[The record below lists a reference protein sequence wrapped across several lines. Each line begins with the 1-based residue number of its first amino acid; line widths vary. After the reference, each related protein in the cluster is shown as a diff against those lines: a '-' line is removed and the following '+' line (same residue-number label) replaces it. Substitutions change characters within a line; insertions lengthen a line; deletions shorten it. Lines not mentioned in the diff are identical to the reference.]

1 MGRPRH
7 SGFVHIVIHRRE
19 QRYPHRFPQ
28 RLRRPAVGPS
38 AYGAFRGRGA
48 SAVAPHGTKRLGR
61 RTQSCCLFLGTRV
74 RHTTFGGRFP
84 RPRQSVRRD
93 VAVSRET
100 VDKGWHIGPCA
111 SEAEVLEVAQVQGHW
126 EGDRADYARN
136 CPQSYPQGYPL
147 MRLDTDTALGARPP
161 ISVTHSPG
169 PRGVPAGLP
178 HRT

>member
-7 SGFVHIVIHRRE
+7 SGFVHIVIHRRD

-48 SAVAPHGTKRLGR
+48 SAVGPRGTKRVERIAQSGR
-61 RTQSCCLFLGTRV
+61 PFHGVRV
-74 RHTTFGGRFP
+74 RKTTFGGHFP
-84 RPRQSVRRD
+84 RLRQLVRRG

-111 SEAEVLEVAQVQGHW
+111 SEAEVLEAAQVQGRW
-126 EGDRADYARN
+126 EGDRADYARH
-136 CPQSYPQGYPL
+136 CPQRYPQGYPL

>member
-1 MGRPRH
+1 MSTGA
-7 SGFVHIVIHRRE
+7 INVIHIIFHSVWGVLQLAPAPTARSGVAAHPPLRPME
-19 QRYPHRFPQ
+19 PSGWGEEPNQAAYFPWHASVIQ
-28 RLRRPAVGPS
+28 PS
-38 AYGAFRGRGA
+38 A
-48 SAVAPHGTKRLGR
+48 GTFQGLRL
-61 RTQSCCLFLGTRV
+61 
-74 RHTTFGGRFP
+74 
-84 RPRQSVRRD
+84 SVRRD